1 MATDFNSVTLIG
13 RLTADPVSKY
23 LPSGSAVAEFS
34 IANNYYVS
42 TKNATEVNYFDV
54 VAFGKMAE
62 TVSKYLTKGKQV
74 AISGTLRQERWQDK
88 DTNAARSKVRII
100 MQSMQMLG
108 NNAAMGGAPAASMD
122 TTYSPSASS
131 GVDLGSFSDDDDEV
145 PF

>member
-23 LPSGSAVAEFS
+23 LPSGNAVVEFS

-42 TKNATEVNYFDV
+42 TKNATEVNYFEV
-54 VAFGKMAE
+54 VAFGKIAE

-74 AISGTLRQERWQDK
+74 AIMGTLRQERWQDK
-88 DTNAARSKVRII
+88 DTNASRSRVRII

-108 NNAAMGGAPAASMD
+108 GSGTSAGMD
-122 TTYSPSASS
+122 TTYSPSASNNS
-131 GVDLGSFSDDDDEV
+131 GVDLGSFEDDDEV

>member
-1 MATDFNSVTLIG
+1 MATDFNNVTLIG

-42 TKNATEVNYFDV
+42 SKNTTEVNYFEV
-54 VAFGKMAE
+54 VAFGKIAE

-74 AISGTLRQERWQDK
+74 AVMGTLIQDRWKDK
-88 DTNAARSKVRII
+88 DTNTSRSKVRIV
-100 MQSMQMLG
+100 MSSMQMLG
-108 NNAAMGGAPAASMD
+108 NPSGSSVGMD
-122 TTYSPSASS
+122 TAYSPSASNG
-131 GVDLGSFSDDDDEV
+131 GVDLGSFEDDDEV

>member
-23 LPSGSAVAEFS
+23 LPSGSAVVEFS
-34 IANNYYVS
+34 LANNYYVS
-42 TKNATEVNYFDV
+42 SKNTTEVNYFDV

-62 TVSKYLTKGKQV
+62 TVSKYLRKGKQV
-74 AISGTLRQERWQDK
+74 AVMGTLRQERWQDK

-108 NNAAMGGAPAASMD
+108 NASGASAGMD
-122 TTYSPSASS
+122 TTYSPSASNNS
-131 GVDLGSFSDDDDEV
+131 GVDLGSFEDDDEV

>member
-1 MATDFNSVTLIG
+1 MATDFNNVTLIG

-42 TKNATEVNYFDV
+42 SKNTTEVNYFEV
-54 VAFGKMAE
+54 VAFGKIAE

-74 AISGTLRQERWQDK
+74 AVMGTLIQDRWQDK
-88 DTNAARSKVRII
+88 DTNTSRSKVRIV
-100 MQSMQMLG
+100 MSSMQMLG
-108 NNAAMGGAPAASMD
+108 NPSGSSVGMD
-122 TTYSPSASS
+122 TAYSPSASNG
-131 GVDLGSFSDDDDEV
+131 GVDLGSFEDDDEV

>member
-23 LPSGSAVAEFS
+23 LPSGSAVVEFS

-42 TKNATEVNYFDV
+42 SKNTTEVNYFDV

-74 AISGTLRQERWQDK
+74 AIMGTLRQERWQDK

-100 MQSMQMLG
+100 MQNMQMLG
-108 NNAAMGGAPAASMD
+108 STNAAAAGSTMD
-122 TTYSPSASS
+122 TTYSPSSS

>member
-74 AISGTLRQERWQDK
+74 AIMGTLRQERWQDK

-100 MQSMQMLG
+100 MQNMQMLG
-108 NNAAMGGAPAASMD
+108 STNAAAAGSTMD
-122 TTYSPSASS
+122 TTYSPSSS

>member
-23 LPSGSAVAEFS
+23 LPSGSAVVEFS

-42 TKNATEVNYFDV
+42 SKNTTEVNYFDV

-74 AISGTLRQERWQDK
+74 AVMGTLRQERWQDK
-88 DTNAARSKVRII
+88 DTNTARSKVRII

-108 NNAAMGGAPAASMD
+108 NASGAAAGMD
-122 TTYSPSASS
+122 TTYSPSPSNNG
-131 GVDLGSFSDDDDEV
+131 GVDLGSFEDDDEV

>member
-74 AISGTLRQERWQDK
+74 AIMGTLRQERWQDK

-108 NNAAMGGAPAASMD
+108 SANPTSAGMD
-122 TTYSPSASS
+122 TTYTPSSS

>member
-23 LPSGSAVAEFS
+23 LPSGSAVVEFS

-42 TKNATEVNYFDV
+42 SKNTTEVNYFEI

-74 AISGTLRQERWQDK
+74 AIMGTLRQERWQDK
-88 DTNAARSKVRII
+88 DTNASRSKIRII

-108 NNAAMGGAPAASMD
+108 NSAANAGMD
-122 TTYSPSASS
+122 TTYSPSISNNNS
-131 GVDLGSFSDDDDEV
+131 NVDLGSFEDDDEV

>member
-62 TVSKYLTKGKQV
+62 TSCYNGYFKTGKM
-74 AISGTLRQERWQDK
+74 AG
-88 DTNAARSKVRII
+88 
-100 MQSMQMLG
+100 
-108 NNAAMGGAPAASMD
+108 
-122 TTYSPSASS
+122 
-131 GVDLGSFSDDDDEV
+131 
-145 PF
+145 

>member
-23 LPSGSAVAEFS
+23 LPSGSAVVEFS

-42 TKNATEVNYFDV
+42 SKNTTEVNYFDV

-74 AISGTLRQERWQDK
+74 AIMGTLRQERWQDK

-108 NNAAMGGAPAASMD
+108 ASSGNAAAGMD
-122 TTYSPSASS
+122 TAYSHSASS
-131 GVDLGSFSDDDDEV
+131 GSVDLGSFEDDDEV

>member
-1 MATDFNSVTLIG
+1 MATDFNNVTLIG

-42 TKNATEVNYFDV
+42 SKNTTEVNYFEV
-54 VAFGKMAE
+54 VAFGKIAE

-74 AISGTLRQERWQDK
+74 AVMGTLRQDRWQDK
-88 DTNAARSKVRII
+88 DTNTSRSKVRIV
-100 MQSMQMLG
+100 MSSMQMLG
-108 NNAAMGGAPAASMD
+108 NPSGSSVGMD
-122 TTYSPSASS
+122 TAYSPSASNG
-131 GVDLGSFSDDDDEV
+131 GVDLGSFEDDDEV

>member
-74 AISGTLRQERWQDK
+74 AIMGTLRQERWQDK

-100 MQSMQMLG
+100 MQNMQMLG
-108 NNAAMGGAPAASMD
+108 STNVAAAGSTMD
-122 TTYSPSASS
+122 TTYSPSSS

>member
-1 MATDFNSVTLIG
+1 MATDFNNVTLIG

-23 LPSGSAVAEFS
+23 LPSGSAVVEFS

-42 TKNATEVNYFDV
+42 TKNATEVNYFDI

-108 NNAAMGGAPAASMD
+108 SANPTSAGMD
-122 TTYSPSASS
+122 TTYTPSSS

>member
-23 LPSGSAVAEFS
+23 LPSGSAVVEFS

-42 TKNATEVNYFDV
+42 SKNTTEVNYFDV

-74 AISGTLRQERWQDK
+74 AIMGTLRQERWQDK

-108 NNAAMGGAPAASMD
+108 ASSVNAAASMD
-122 TTYSPSASS
+122 TAYSPSASAGS
-131 GVDLGSFSDDDDEV
+131 VDLGSFEDDDEV